1 MSTLTDKV
9 QDFLAQDRI
18 AVAGVSRSAKG
29 AAANSIYLKLK
40 SSGHTVFAINPNAE
54 TVAGDPAYPDLAAIP
69 GGVTALMIATRPEV
83 TEQLVKQAADTGVS
97 RVWMHHAA
105 HSFGTS
111 VSPAAVQFCQ
121 EHRIACIAGACPMM
135 YCQPVDFGHKCMK
148 FFLGVGGKLPE

>member
-18 AVAGVSRSAKG
+18 AVAGVSRSEKG
-29 AAANSIYLKLK
+29 AAANSIYVKLK
-40 SSGHTVFAINPNAE
+40 STGHTVFAINPNAE
-54 TVAGDPAYPDLAAIP
+54 SVQGDPAYPDLASIP
-69 GGVTALMIATRPEV
+69 GGVTALVIATKPDA
-83 TEQLVKQAADTGVS
+83 TEQLVKQAADAGVS

-121 EHRIACIAGACPMM
+121 EHGISCIAGACPMM

-148 FFLGVGGKLPE
+148 FFMGVGGKLPE

>member
-1 MSTLTDKV
+1 MSTLDAKV

-18 AVAGVSRSAKG
+18 AVAGVSRTPGA

-40 SSGHTVFAINPNAE
+40 SAGHTVFAINPNAE
-54 TVAGDPAYPDLAAIP
+54 TVQGDPAYPDLVSIP
-69 GGVTALMIATRPEV
+69 GGVTALMIATKPDA
-83 TEQLVKQAADTGVS
+83 TELLVKQAADVGVA

-111 VSPAAVQFCQ
+111 VSPAAVQFCK
-121 EHRIACIAGACPMM
+121 EHGITCIAGACPMM

>member
-1 MSTLTDKV
+1 MSTLDAKV

-18 AVAGVSRSAKG
+18 AVAGVSRTPGA

-40 SSGHTVFAINPNAE
+40 STGHTVFAINPNAE
-54 TVAGDPAYPDLAAIP
+54 TVQGDPAYPDVASIP
-69 GGVTALMIATRPEV
+69 GGVTALVIATKPDA
-83 TEQLVKQAADTGVS
+83 TDLLVKQAADAGVS

-121 EHRIACIAGACPMM
+121 EHGITCIAGACPMM
-135 YCQPVDFGHKCMK
+135 YCQPDFGHKCMK
-148 FFLGVGGKLPE
+148 FFLGVGGKLPQ